1 MTNTIASTVISTASS
16 IDLNNNNNN
25 NNKKSVIF

>member
-25 NNKKSVIF
+25 NKKSVIF